1 MIYFQPF
8 EAKFALIRIGY
19 MGGRGEGGNGYMGG
33 RGEWL
38 YGGKGGLAIWG
49 KGGNG
54 YMEDER
60 EEDRT

>member
-1 MIYFQPF
+1 MIYFPTF
-8 EAKFALIRIGY
+8 WGKIRSNSNWLY
-19 MGGRGEGGNGYMGG
+19 GGKGEGGNGYMGG

-38 YGGKGGLAIWG
+38 YGGKGGMAIWG
-49 KGGNG
+49 EGGNG

>member
-1 MIYFQPF
+1 
-8 EAKFALIRIGY
+8 
-19 MGGRGEGGNGYMGG
+19 MGG

>member
-1 MIYFQPF
+1 
-8 EAKFALIRIGY
+8 
-19 MGGRGEGGNGYMGG
+19 MGG

-38 YGGKGGLAIWG
+38 YGGKGGMAIWG
-49 KGGNG
+49 EGGNG

>member
-1 MIYFQPF
+1 
-8 EAKFALIRIGY
+8 
-19 MGGRGEGGNGYMGG
+19 MGG

-38 YGGKGGLAIWG
+38 YGGEGGKGGMAIWG
-49 KGGNG
+49 EGGNG

>member
-1 MIYFQPF
+1 
-8 EAKFALIRIGY
+8 
-19 MGGRGEGGNGYMGG
+19 MGGRGKGGMAIWGEGG

-38 YGGKGGLAIWG
+38 YGGKGGMAIWG
-49 KGGNG
+49 GRGEGGNGGMAIWGEGGNG